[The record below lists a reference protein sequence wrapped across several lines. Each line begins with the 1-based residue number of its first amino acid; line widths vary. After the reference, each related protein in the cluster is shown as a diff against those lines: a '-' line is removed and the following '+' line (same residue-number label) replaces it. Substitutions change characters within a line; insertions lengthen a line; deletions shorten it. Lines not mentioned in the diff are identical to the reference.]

1 MSITRFDYAA
11 DNFLSAGDNVVP
23 GTSGQWVFAAGGGD
37 SEGFN
42 DAALDT
48 FQGHGVQSLVREI
61 IQNSADARS
70 DYHEPT
76 RVAFSI
82 FTIPVSECPEI
93 SGLQPWLQRA
103 WNADPFSD
111 NEDDEVTLK
120 RHDFYRDGL
129 AALQDSSITVLAVHD
144 FNTSGLTGPT
154 SYKEGQDSGS
164 WWALV
169 RSTGRNKKANAGA
182 GGSYGHGSK
191 APIAYSGVRT
201 VFYYTEFDDNAGLV
215 QRFQGKSILESMA
228 HPHASDQFTSNT
240 GFFGLV
246 EAEHN
251 PQPLNGHEIPPWAV
265 QDRKKFHNGSG
276 TSVFIPLPQFESEQ
290 DFWKQAQTA
299 IVGNFAPAIL
309 DGEIVV
315 QLGTETI
322 AEASSIRQMFNGL
335 DREQLDDDALDRLES
350 AETVLFGSRHKDE
363 WAGIGLVEYFY
374 RKGDPLKT
382 RRVGIARSLGMLIT
396 RKIERLGPTTQYG
409 GAEPFDLFIWVRGD
423 DGNQLLRSLENPEHN
438 AFEFDRIKK
447 VEKRREARTRF
458 LAMVKAIKQ
467 LAQDLFGIKIDEQ
480 LPLPDLDFLLADF
493 SSGDDGAPDS
503 EGADTPA
510 IAKIHR
516 PVSPGP
522 TAKNK
527 KKPSGKKA
535 VPKGKKPPRGIRGV
549 LDGDGTN
556 VEKNELL
563 AEGFRL
569 VPAEGKTDRATVYID
584 VPRKEYRFL
593 QVFRAGETVV
603 DDEPCKIKVTH
614 SQSPMSDRIPLP
626 EPGKSAR
633 VSVSLD
639 FDNADD
645 LMGGSR
651 FVGVLR

>member
-1 MSITRFDYAA
+1 MASDAR
-11 DNFLSAGDNVVP
+11 GK
-23 GTSGQWVFAAGGGD
+23 WVFAAGGGD

-70 DYHEPT
+70 DYNEPT

-82 FTIPVSECPEI
+82 FTIPVSESPEI
-93 SGLQPWLQRA
+93 AGLAPWLQRA
-103 WNADPFSD
+103 WNADPFSET
-111 NEDDEVTLK
+111 EDDEVTLK

-129 AALQDSSITVLAVHD
+129 AALNDRSITVLAVHD

-154 SYKEGQDSGS
+154 SYKEGQEVGS

-182 GGSYGHGSK
+182 GGSFGHGSK
-191 APIAYSGVRT
+191 APIAYSGVRS
-201 VFYYTEFDDNAGLV
+201 VFYYTEFEEQGSV
-215 QRFQGKSILESMA
+215 FQRFQGKSILESMA
-228 HPHASDQFTSNT
+228 HPHSSDQFTSNT

-246 EAEHN
+246 ESEHN
-251 PQPLNGHEIPPWAV
+251 PQPLTGDKIPSWVLA
-265 QDRKKFHNGSG
+265 DREKFGNGSG
-276 TSVFIPLPQFESEQ
+276 TSVLIPLPRFESQE
-290 DFWKQAQTA
+290 DFWTQAKTA
-299 IVGNFAPAIL
+299 VVGNFAPAIL

-315 QLGTETI
+315 QLGTEVT
-322 AEASSIRQMFNGL
+322 AQVESIRQMFSEL
-335 DREQLDDDALDRLES
+335 DRESLDDDALDRLES
-350 AETVLFGSRHKDE
+350 AQTVLFGSRHKTE
-363 WAGIGLVEYFY
+363 WDGIGLVEYFY
-374 RKGDPLKT
+374 RAGEPLKN

-396 RKIERLGPTTQYG
+396 RKIERLGPTAQYG

-423 DGNQLLRSLENPEHN
+423 AGNQLLRSLENPEHN
-438 AFEFDRIKK
+438 AFEFDRISK

-458 LAMVKAIKQ
+458 LALVKTIRE
-467 LAQDLFGIKIDEQ
+467 LAQELFGIRIDEQ

-493 SSGDDGAPDS
+493 SLGDDGAPDA

-510 IAKIHR
+510 IAPIQR
-516 PVSPGP
+516 PVSPGQA
-522 TAKNK
+522 AKNK

-535 VPKGKKPPRGIRGV
+535 VPKGRKPPRGVRGV
-549 LDGDGTN
+549 LDGDGAN

-569 VPAEGKTDRATVYID
+569 VPSEGKTNRATVYID
-584 VPRKEYRFL
+584 VPRDEYRFL

-603 DDEPCKIKVTH
+603 DDEPCNIKITH
-614 SQSPMSDRIPLP
+614 TNSPMSDQIPLP
-626 EPGKSAR
+626 DAGKSSR
-633 VSVSLD
+633 VNVSID
-639 FDNADD
+639 FEDETELA
-645 LMGGSR
+645 GGSR

>member
-1 MSITRFDYAA
+1 MS
-11 DNFLSAGDNVVP
+11 
-23 GTSGQWVFAAGGGD
+23 SGALGNWVFAAGGGD

-61 IQNSADARS
+61 IQNSADARTDHS
-70 DYHEPT
+70 APT

-82 FTIPVSECPEI
+82 FTMPISEAPEI
-93 SGLQPWLQRA
+93 SGLAPWLQRA
-103 WNADPFSD
+103 WNADPFSES
-111 NEDDEVTLK
+111 EDDEVALK

-129 AALQDSSITVLAVHD
+129 AALDDNSLTVLAVHD

-154 SYKEGQDSGS
+154 SYKEGQEVGP

-191 APIAYSGVRT
+191 APIAYSGVRS
-201 VFYYTEFDDNAGLV
+201 VFYYTQFEDQGSLF

-228 HPHASDQFTSNT
+228 HPDTSDQFTSNT

-246 EAEHN
+246 ESEHN
-251 PQPLNGHEIPPWAV
+251 PQPLTGNEIPSWILE
-265 QDRKKFHNGSG
+265 DREKFGNGSG
-276 TSVFIPLPQFESEQ
+276 TSVLIPLPQFESEK

-299 IVGNFAPAIL
+299 VVGNFAPAIV

-315 QLGTETI
+315 ELGTDVTAQ
-322 AEASSIRQMFNGL
+322 AESIRQMFLEL
-335 DREQLDDDALDRLES
+335 DRESLADDALDRLES
-350 AETVLFGSRHKDE
+350 AETVLFGSRHRDE
-363 WAGIGLVEYFY
+363 WDGIGLVEYFY
-374 RKGDPLKT
+374 RTGEPLKS

-396 RKIERLGPTTQYG
+396 RKIERLGPTAQYG

-423 DGNQLLRSLENPEHN
+423 TGNQLLRSLENPEHN
-438 AFEFDRIKK
+438 AFEFDRINKA
-447 VEKRREARTRF
+447 EKRTEARTRF
-458 LAMVKAIKQ
+458 LAMVKSIKE
-467 LAQDLFGIKIDEQ
+467 LAQELFGIRIDEQ

-493 SSGDDGAPDS
+493 SSGDDGAPDA

-510 IAKIHR
+510 ISPIQR

-522 TAKNK
+522 AAKNK

-535 VPKGKKPPRGIRGV
+535 VPKGRKPPRGVRGV
-549 LDGDGTN
+549 LDGDGAN
-556 VEKNELL
+556 VENNELL

-569 VPAEGKTDRATVYID
+569 VPSEGKTNRATVYID
-584 VPRKEYRFL
+584 VPRDEYRFL

-603 DDEPCKIKVTH
+603 DDEPCNIKITH
-614 SQSPMSDRIPLP
+614 TNSPMSDRIPLP
-626 EPGKSAR
+626 DAGKSSR
-633 VSVSLD
+633 VNVSID
-639 FDNADD
+639 FEDETELA
-645 LMGGSR
+645 GGSR
-651 FVGVLR
+651 FVGILR

>member
-1 MSITRFDYAA
+1 MASQA
-11 DNFLSAGDNVVP
+11 
-23 GTSGQWVFAAGGGD
+23 SGRWVFAAGGGD

-70 DYHEPT
+70 NYDEPT

-82 FTIPVSECPEI
+82 FTIPVAEAPEI
-93 SGLQPWLQRA
+93 SGLMPWLERA

-111 NEDDEVTLK
+111 REDDEVTLK
-120 RHDFYRDGL
+120 RHDFYQDGL
-129 AALQDSSITVLAVHD
+129 AALNDKLIPVLAVHD

-154 SYKEGQDSGS
+154 SYKEGQDVGS

-169 RSTGRNKKANAGA
+169 RSTGRNKKAHAGA

-201 VFYYTEFDDNAGLV
+201 VFYYTEFAEHGSYI

-240 GFFGLV
+240 GFYGVL
-246 EAEHN
+246 ESEHN
-251 PQPLNGHEIPPWAV
+251 PQPLTGAEVPDWV
-265 QDRKKFHNGSG
+265 LRDRKKFGEGPG
-276 TSVFIPLPQFESEQ
+276 TSVFIPLPQFESEE

-299 IVGNFAPAIL
+299 VVGNFAPAIV

-315 QLGTETI
+315 ELGTELT
-322 AEASSIRQMFNGL
+322 ANSDSIRKLFLEL
-335 DREQLDDDALDRLES
+335 DRSSLDDDALDRLES
-350 AETVLFGSRHKDE
+350 AETVLLGSRHRDE
-363 WAGIGLVEYFY
+363 WEGIGLVEYFY
-374 RKGDPLKT
+374 RKGDPLKS

-409 GAEPFDLFIWVRGD
+409 GAEPFDLFIWIRGEA
-423 DGNQLLRSLENPEHN
+423 GNQLLRSLENPEHN

-447 VEKRREARTRF
+447 VEKKREARSRF
-458 LAMVKAIKQ
+458 LSMVKSIKE
-467 LAQDLFGIKIDEQ
+467 LAQELFGIKIDEQ

-493 SSGDDGAPDS
+493 SSGDDGTPDV

-510 IAKIHR
+510 IAPIQR

-522 TAKNK
+522 ASKHK

-535 VPKGKKPPRGIRGV
+535 VPKGRKPPRGVRGA
-549 LDGDGTN
+549 LDGDGAN

-569 VPAEGKTDRATVYID
+569 VPAEGKANRATVYID
-584 VPRKEYRFL
+584 VPREEYRFL

-603 DDEPCKIKVTH
+603 DDEPCKVRITH
-614 SQSPMSDRIPLP
+614 SDSPMSDRIPLP
-626 EPGKSAR
+626 DAGKSSR

-639 FDNADD
+639 FDDEAD
-645 LMGGSR
+645 LAGGSR